1 MPTCHP
7 HLTEV
12 KSHSTWLAPA
22 RERRRHT
29 GILPAFEPHAAVGAI
44 PEVEAAVEAASKAL
58 HALNTAI
65 CERSDGRQNLAKP
78 ELVDNIEELLKEPGD
93 LEWVEDE
100 EDEAA
105 LITAVSTG
113 PYGA

>member
-1 MPTCHP
+1 MAC
-7 HLTEV
+7 
-12 KSHSTWLAPA
+12 W
-22 RERRRHT
+22 RHT
-29 GILPAFEPHAAVGAI
+29 GILPAFEPHTAVGAI

-58 HALNTAI
+58 NALNTAI
-65 CERSDGRQNLAKP
+65 CEQGNERQNMARP
-78 ELVDNIEELLKEPGD
+78 ELVDNIEELLKEPDD

-113 PYGA
+113 P